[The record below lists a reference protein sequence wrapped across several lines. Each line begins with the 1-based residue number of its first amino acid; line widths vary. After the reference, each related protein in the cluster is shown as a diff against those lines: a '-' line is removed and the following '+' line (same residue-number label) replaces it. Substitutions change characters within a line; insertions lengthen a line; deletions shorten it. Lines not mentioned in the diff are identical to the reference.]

1 MKCQQAREL
10 FPEYFLG
17 HGTAESHAHLETC
30 AACRTEAEA
39 LGSLWE
45 KLGNIEE
52 PPPSATLRTNF
63 YAMLHGYRRGLE
75 NAKPPLHSQVGEWFA
90 AWMMR
95 PVFQGA
101 MAVALLGIGIFAGHR
116 LPTTSQTPPPKEL
129 TELRA
134 EVHNMQQVVAV
145 SLLQQQSASERLE
158 GVSWSQRVNRPDP
171 EVLTALL
178 DVMKH
183 DSSVNVRLAAL
194 DALRPLAQKA
204 PYSDQVR
211 STLVQAL
218 GQQQVSPMVQISMI
232 DFVVEAKERRAM
244 DALKRMSAD
253 EKLNESVRQRAVWGL
268 QKLNTGEPR

>member
-1 MKCQQAREL
+1 MKCQQAKEL

-17 HGTAESHAHLETC
+17 HGGPEIHAHLETC
-30 AACRTEAEA
+30 AVCRTEAQA

-52 PPPSATLRTNF
+52 PPPSAALRTNF
-63 YAMLHGYRRGLE
+63 YAMLQGYRRGLE

-90 AWMMR
+90 GWMMR

-101 MAVALLGIGIFAGHR
+101 MAVALLGIGIYAGHH
-116 LPTTSQTPPPKEL
+116 LPTRQAPPPTEL

-204 PYSDQVR
+204 PYSDRVR
-211 STLVQAL
+211 STLIQAL
-218 GQQQVSPMVQISMI
+218 GQQQVSPMVQVSMI

-253 EKLNESVRQRAVWGL
+253 DKLNQVVRERAVWGL
-268 QKLNTGEPR
+268 QKLNAGEPR